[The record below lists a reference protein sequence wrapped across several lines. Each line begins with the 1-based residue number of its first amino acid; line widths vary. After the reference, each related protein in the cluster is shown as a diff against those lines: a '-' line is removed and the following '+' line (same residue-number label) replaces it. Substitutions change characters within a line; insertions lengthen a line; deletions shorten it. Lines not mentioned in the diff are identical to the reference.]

1 MQWDAVSSIRVNNE
15 AGERAVFVA
24 VAAMRFASV
33 ELDEDLVARVQVQ
46 DHAVACV
53 VVILVCV
60 LGNGAGPHLREVG
73 RGSRGVC
80 KKVEVRR
87 AKSGVSKGGELT
99 EVRRICWP

>member
-53 VVILVCV
+53 VVILVRV
-60 LGNGAGPHLREVG
+60 LGNGAGPDLSRENTTTALWPVRSWG
-73 RGSRGVC
+73 DERLSRC
-80 KKVEVRR
+80 
-87 AKSGVSKGGELT
+87 S
-99 EVRRICWP
+99 